1 MWDGEADVVV
11 LGAGH
16 NGLTAAAY
24 LAKAG
29 LKTLVL
35 EAKKG
40 VGGGSGTEELTVAG
54 YRHDTCASIHGGIQ
68 AGPVLKDLELHRFGL
83 RYLYPDPLYASV
95 FPDGTSLITWRS
107 VEQTAKGIARFSP
120 KDAAAYLRLMDFWEN
135 AIKEGFARSRYS
147 PPRKPTEIYSRLEKS
162 PHGLEL
168 MRFMASSPLE
178 VVREL
183 FEEEHVRAHVLKASI
198 QGGIFPDQFGSG
210 GLVFAGGT
218 GARHTFGWGIPEGGA
233 LELPL
238 ALLRCLRSFGGDVI
252 TSAAVKEIIVEDG
265 TVKGVITS
273 DRRRFA
279 AHKALVAGLHVRQLF
294 RDMID
299 PKWLDPALVE
309 AMGKVKTGLSEVVL
323 HLALSERP
331 RYRPCFGVDDVVH
344 VHAPESISDLIA
356 AYAEYRKGNRYP
368 RAPFQIICHTLL
380 DSKRAPRGHHILN
393 VGHYASYDLNGRPES
408 WATIKEDL
416 LRHEIERV
424 REYIPNVDEKSIVG
438 KLVET
443 PLDIEAGNAMFL
455 RGDIGGMGHVPSQ
468 EGFLRPHPSISDYRT
483 PIQRLYLTAA
493 CTFPGGSITG
503 APGHNAAQ
511 SVLRDLG
518 VNPPTP

>member
-1 MWDGEADVVV
+1 MWDAEADILV

-35 EAKKG
+35 EAKQQ
-40 VGGGSGTEELTVAG
+40 VGGGSGTAELTVPG

-83 RYLYPDPLYASV
+83 RYIYPDPLYASV

-107 VEQTAKGIARFSP
+107 VEQTMKGIEHFSP
-120 KDAAAYLRLMDFWEN
+120 KDAAAYRRLMNFWDK
-135 AIKEGFARSRYS
+135 AFKDGFARSRYS
-147 PPRKPTEIYSRLEKS
+147 PPRKPTEIYARLEKS
-162 PHGLEL
+162 EFGGDA

-178 VVREL
+178 VVKEL

-210 GLVFAGGT
+210 NLVFTAGT
-218 GARHTFGWGIPEGGA
+218 GARHTFGWGLAEGGA

-238 ALLRCLRSFGGDVI
+238 ALTRCLRSFGGDVI
-252 TSAAVKEIIVEDG
+252 TGAPVKEIIVENG
-265 TVKGVITS
+265 TATGVITS
-273 DRRRFA
+273 DGRRFG
-279 AHKALVAGLHVRQLF
+279 AHKALVAGLHVRPLF
-294 RDMID
+294 REMID
-299 PKWLDPALVE
+299 PKWLDSTLVE
-309 AMGKVKTGLSEVVL
+309 AMGNVKTGLSEVVL

-331 RYRPCFGVDDVVH
+331 RYRPSFGVDDVVH
-344 VHAPESISDLIA
+344 VHASESISDLIA

-368 RAPFQIICHTLL
+368 RAPFQILCHTLL
-380 DSKRAPRGHHILN
+380 DSRRAPQGHHVLN
-393 VGHYASYDLNGRPES
+393 VGHYAPYDLSGRPQLWS
-408 WATIKEDL
+408 SIKEEL
-416 LRHEIERV
+416 LHHEMERV
-424 REYIPNVDEKSIVG
+424 REYISNVSEKTVIG

-443 PLDIEAGNAMFL
+443 PLDIEASNAMFL
-455 RGDIGGMGHVPSQ
+455 RGDIGGMGHLLSQ

-493 CTFPGGSITG
+493 CTFPGGSISG
-503 APGHNAAQ
+503 APGHNSAMT
-511 SVLRDLG
+511 VLSDLG
-518 VNPPTP
+518 LHAPTQ

>member
-1 MWDGEADVVV
+1 MWDGEADVIV

-29 LKTLVL
+29 LETLVL
-35 EAKKG
+35 EAKKQ
-40 VGGGSGTEELTVAG
+40 VGGGSGTEELTAPG

-68 AGPVLKDLELHRFGL
+68 SGPVLKDLELHRFGL

-95 FPDGTSLITWRS
+95 FPDGSSLITWRN
-107 VEQTAKGIARFSP
+107 VDQTVKGIERFSP
-120 KDAAAYLRLMDFWEN
+120 KDALAYRRLMDFWEK
-135 AIKEGFARSRYS
+135 AIRENFARSRYS
-147 PPRKPTEIYSRLEKS
+147 PPRRPAEIYSRLEKN
-162 PHGLEL
+162 PFGVEL
-168 MRFMASSPLE
+168 MRFMVSSPLE

-210 GLVFAGGT
+210 ALVFTGGT
-218 GARHTFGWGIPEGGA
+218 GARHTFGWGLPEGGA

-238 ALLRCLRSFGGDVI
+238 ALTRCLRSFGGKVI
-252 TSAAVKEIIVEDG
+252 TGAPVKEIIVDDG
-265 TVKGVITS
+265 VAKGVIIS
-273 DRRRFA
+273 DGRCFA

-294 RDMID
+294 REMID
-299 PKWLDPALVE
+299 PKWLDPALVD

-331 RYRPCFGVDDVVH
+331 RYRPNLGVDDVVH
-344 VHAPESISDLIA
+344 VHAPESIADLIA
-356 AYAEYRKGNRYP
+356 AYAEYRKGNRFP

-380 DSKRAPRGHHILN
+380 DGKRAPQGHHVLN

-408 WATIKEDL
+408 WSAIKEEL
-416 LRHEIERV
+416 LHHEIERV
-424 REYIPNVDEKSIVG
+424 REYIPNISEKTIVG

-443 PLDIEAGNAMFL
+443 PLDIEASNAMFL
-455 RGDIGGMGHVPSQ
+455 RGDIGGLGHLLSQ

-503 APGHNAAQ
+503 APGHNSAMT
-511 SVLRDLG
+511 VLNDLG
-518 VNPPTP
+518 LNPPS

>member
-1 MWDGEADVVV
+1 MWDGEADAVV

-35 EAKKG
+35 EAKEQ
-40 VGGGSGTEELTVAG
+40 VGGGSGTAELTVPG

-95 FPDGTSLITWRS
+95 FPDGSSIITWRS
-107 VEQTAKGIARFSP
+107 VEQTMKGIARFSP
-120 KDAAAYLRLMDFWEN
+120 KDAAAYRGLMSFWEN
-135 AIKEGFARSRYS
+135 AFREGFARSRYS
-147 PPRKPTEIYSRLEKS
+147 PPRKPTEFYERLEK
-162 PHGLEL
+162 LEFGGEV

-183 FEEEHVRAHVLKASI
+183 FEEEHVRAHLLKASI

-210 GLVFAGGT
+210 GLVFTAGT
-218 GARHTFGWGIPEGGA
+218 GARHTYGWGLPEGGA

-238 ALLRCLRSFGGDVI
+238 ALTRCLRSFGGDVI
-252 TSAAVKEIIVEDG
+252 TGAAVKEIVVEDS
-265 TVKGVITS
+265 TAKGVITA
-273 DRRRFA
+273 DGRRFG

-294 RDMID
+294 REMID

-323 HLALSERP
+323 HVALSERP

-344 VHAPESISDLIA
+344 VHAPESVADLIA
-356 AYAEYRKGNRYP
+356 AYAEYRKGNRYA

-380 DSKRAPRGHHILN
+380 DGKRAPQGHHVLN
-393 VGHYASYDLNGRPES
+393 AGHYASYELNGRPETWS
-408 WATIKEDL
+408 TIKEEL
-416 LRHEIERV
+416 LQHEIGRL
-424 REYIPNVDEKSIVG
+424 REYIPNVNEKSIVG
-438 KLVET
+438 KVVET

-455 RGDIGGMGHVPSQ
+455 RGDIGGLGHSPSQ
-468 EGFLRPHPSISDYRT
+468 EGILRPHPSISDYRT

-511 SVLRDLG
+511 TVLRDLG
-518 VNPPTP
+518 LTLFR

>member
-35 EAKKG
+35 EAKNR
-40 VGGGSGTEELTVAG
+40 VGGGSGTEELTVPG

-68 AGPVLKDLELHRFGL
+68 AGPVLTDLELHRFGL

-95 FPDGTSLITWRS
+95 FPDGSSIITWRS
-107 VEQTAKGIARFSP
+107 VEQTVKGIERFSP
-120 KDAAAYLRLMDFWEN
+120 KDAAAYRRLIDFWEK
-135 AIKEGFARSRYS
+135 AIKENFARSRYS
-147 PPRKPTEIYSRLEKS
+147 PPRKPTEIYDRLEKS
-162 PHGLEL
+162 PLGFEL
-168 MRFMASSPLE
+168 MRLTAGSPLE

-198 QGGIFPDQFGSG
+198 QGGIFPDHFGAG
-210 GLVFAGGT
+210 RQVFIGGT

-233 LELPL
+233 LQLPL
-238 ALLRCLRSFGGDVI
+238 ALARCLRAFGGEVI
-252 TSAAVKEIIVEDG
+252 TDAAAKEIVIEGG
-265 TVKGVITS
+265 TAKGVITA
-273 DRRRFA
+273 DGRRFA
-279 AHKALVAGLHVRQLF
+279 ARKALVAGLHVQQLF
-294 RDMID
+294 REMID
-299 PKWLDPALVE
+299 PQWLDPALVE
-309 AMGKVKTGLSEVVL
+309 AMGKVRTGLSEVVL

-331 RYRPCFGVDDVVH
+331 RYRPTFGVDDVVH
-344 VHAPESISDLIA
+344 VHAPESIADLIA

-380 DSKRAPRGHHILN
+380 DSKRAPQGHHILN
-393 VGHYASYDLNGRPES
+393 AGHYASYDLNGRPES
-408 WATIKEDL
+408 WLAIKEDL

-424 REYIPNVDEKSIVG
+424 REYIPNVNEKTVIG
-438 KLVET
+438 KLVVT
-443 PLDIEAGNAMFL
+443 PVDIEASNAMFL
-455 RGDIGGMGHVPSQ
+455 RGDIGGLGHLPSQ
-468 EGFLRPHPSISDYRT
+468 EGILRPHPSLSDYRT
-483 PIQRLYLTAA
+483 PIRRLYLTGA

-503 APGHNAAQ
+503 APGHNSAFA
-511 SVLRDLG
+511 VLNDLG
-518 VNPPTP
+518 LNPSTQ